1 MLCLQLHRF
10 RHKSTFVHPSGILP
24 FPLSSGSSAGHL
36 NIPVGATPLSQL
48 FNSAPDGQVLKCT
61 VTELRLVHPAN
72 IFAIQFNAFALES
85 IISGA
90 SVNEVQ
96 SLNIL
101 LYIVEYGLTSGKGL
115 TFFSFLQFLNAN

>member
-1 MLCLQLHRF
+1 M

-36 NIPVGATPLSQL
+36 NIPVGATPLSQP
-48 FNSAPDGQVLKCT
+48 FNSVPDGQDLKCT

-72 IFAIQFNAFALES
+72 IFDIQPRGATEES

-96 SLNIL
+96 
-101 LYIVEYGLTSGKGL
+101 
-115 TFFSFLQFLNAN
+115 F

>member
-1 MLCLQLHRF
+1 MLLFKVFIDYISNDICF

-48 FNSAPDGQVLKCT
+48 FKVETGDQVLKCT
-61 VTELRLVHPAN
+61 VTELSLVHPLN
-72 IFAIQFNAFALES
+72 ILVILVAAFALES

-90 SVNEVQ
+90 SVIEV
-96 SLNIL
+96 
-101 LYIVEYGLTSGKGL
+101 
-115 TFFSFLQFLNAN
+115 QFLNIC